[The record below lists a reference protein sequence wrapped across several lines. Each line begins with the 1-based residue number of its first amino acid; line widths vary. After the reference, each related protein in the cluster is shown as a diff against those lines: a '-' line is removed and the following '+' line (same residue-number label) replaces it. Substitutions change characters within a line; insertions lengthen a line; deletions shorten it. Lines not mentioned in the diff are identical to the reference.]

1 MSRVLRSSLATN
13 TIIGLVLAFVLF
25 FLSGCSVV
33 TNDFSAD
40 ASGSAQVE
48 AVTKKDDAAYL
59 PGSADETTATIDGL
73 EDIPEYSGKP
83 YVEIGGNIPGFT
95 KEQKSGR
102 ISTEYSNL
110 DSFGRTGAVTALIT
124 PETLATDE
132 RQSIGMLKPSGW
144 QLIKYDCVDG
154 KYLFNRCHLWGY
166 QNGGSDEIENLITG
180 TRYLNTQGML
190 PFENEIAD
198 YVESTGNSVS
208 FRATPVYSGDELVAR
223 GVHMEAYSVEDGGK
237 GVCFNVYCYN
247 VQPDIVINYATG
259 ESMLAS
265 TGAQSSGESAATST
279 DEIARD
285 YVLNTNTKRF
295 HYPECSSVDDMKE
308 KNKRQ
313 FHGTRTEAID
323 QGYKSCGGCN
333 P

>member
-1 MSRVLRSSLATN
+1 M
-13 TIIGLVLAFVLF
+13 
-25 FLSGCSVV
+25 
-33 TNDFSAD
+33 
-40 ASGSAQVE
+40 
-48 AVTKKDDAAYL
+48 
-59 PGSADETTATIDGL
+59 
-73 EDIPEYSGKP
+73 
-83 YVEIGGNIPGFT
+83 
-95 KEQKSGR
+95 
-102 ISTEYSNL
+102 
-110 DSFGRTGAVTALIT
+110 TALIT